1 MDQTS
6 PTPERLLVLAD
17 KSGKIRAAMVNA
29 PRGGVGG
36 PPEVRMVPGTGDV
49 LHEIDLPDDEAQSI
63 AALDEYRVDGR
74 GAEAR
79 LVKRE

>member
-1 MDQTS
+1 
-6 PTPERLLVLAD
+6 
-17 KSGKIRAAMVNA
+17 
-29 PRGGVGG
+29 
-36 PPEVRMVPGTGDV
+36 MVPGKGDV

-63 AALDEYRVDGR
+63 AALDEFRVDGS